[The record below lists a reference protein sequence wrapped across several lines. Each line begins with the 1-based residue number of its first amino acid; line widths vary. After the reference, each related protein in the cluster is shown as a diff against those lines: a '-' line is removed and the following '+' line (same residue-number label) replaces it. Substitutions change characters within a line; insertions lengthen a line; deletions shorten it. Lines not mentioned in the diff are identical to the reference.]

1 MDCAGEHQG
10 DSRLGPTLLVIL
22 ASLLLPLTAVAADA
36 HRAVK
41 QKPGEIVLLRNVSAR
56 PAYRPAPPGMA
67 LIVNPLPRR
76 ELVRALGTDELS
88 DADYASLDAS
98 SPGNRGRATTVE
110 KIVGNALGGSVGGSR
125 AASGVTGNSFSSLI
139 GSSTGTVTRT
149 TGNINNQIQG
159 ALSQLPG
166 MPPAPGTGQ

>member
-1 MDCAGEHQG
+1 MECAREPQAHGRR
-10 DSRLGPTLLVIL
+10 RLSLLLAL

-41 QKPGEIVLLRNVSAR
+41 QKPGEIVLLRNVGTR

-67 LIVNPLPRR
+67 LIVNPSPRG
-76 ELVRALGTDELS
+76 ELAHALGTDELS

-98 SPGNRGRATTVE
+98 SPRNQSHATTVGN
-110 KIVGNALGGSVGGSR
+110 IVGSALGTGAGSGRTG
-125 AASGVTGNSFSSLI
+125 SGVAGSSFSNLVANPA
-139 GSSTGTVTRT
+139 GAVTRT

-166 MPPAPGTGQ
+166 MPPAPGTGH